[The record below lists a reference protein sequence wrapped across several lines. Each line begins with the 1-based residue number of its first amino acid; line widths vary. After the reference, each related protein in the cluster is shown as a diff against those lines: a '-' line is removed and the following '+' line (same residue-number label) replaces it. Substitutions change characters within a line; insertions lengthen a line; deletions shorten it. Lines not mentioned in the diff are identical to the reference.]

1 MMRNFNIGWK
11 YALYLGAMSLVI
23 FIVMLVG
30 TTLFIWKSAH
40 DLKMQFGEVARQ
52 TLSTT
57 HQTQMRNLAEYISNH
72 IFTSLHQLDIDYL
85 NILIRDLRRDLPIL
99 AFRVANDRGVV
110 LTDGTE
116 ENRDFGTQ
124 LVLDRDALG
133 ESPVIVEPHERG
145 YRVLFLVGKS
155 GYTIGYGEMIFSDQ
169 PVREA
174 LEKREGKI
182 GQIWEAFKIAFLQVA
197 LLGVL
202 CIGFLSIAIS
212 FVLSRS
218 LTEPLIRLRD
228 AARLIATGDL
238 RTRVEVR
245 SQDEMGELAG
255 AFNGMAEDLQRI
267 TVSKQYVDSILGS
280 MSDALLI
287 ISQGGTITSVNR
299 AACELTECG
308 ESGLVGMNIRDMFHD
323 SGGLPAWTQGEEPE
337 GRLVNM
343 EAELFVREGKRVP
356 VLLSISPIRDASQGS
371 RTYAVCIRDITTIRE
386 AERALRE

>member
-1 MMRNFNIGWK
+1 M
-11 YALYLGAMSLVI
+11 
-23 FIVMLVG
+23 
-30 TTLFIWKSAH
+30 
-40 DLKMQFGEVARQ
+40 
-52 TLSTT
+52 
-57 HQTQMRNLAEYISNH
+57 
-72 IFTSLHQLDIDYL
+72 
-85 NILIRDLRRDLPIL
+85 
-99 AFRVANDRGVV
+99 V

-174 LEKREGKI
+174 LGKREGKI

-218 LTEPLIRLRD
+218 LTEPLIRLGN
-228 AARLIATGDL
+228 AARRIATGDL

-287 ISQGGTITSVNR
+287 ISQGV
-299 AACELTECG
+299 
-308 ESGLVGMNIRDMFHD
+308 
-323 SGGLPAWTQGEEPE
+323 
-337 GRLVNM
+337 RL
-343 EAELFVREGKRVP
+343 RP
-356 VLLSISPIRDASQGS
+356 
-371 RTYAVCIRDITTIRE
+371 
-386 AERALRE
+386 